1 MRSAL
6 VAALVCAGLLT
17 AVLTAV
23 APPSP
28 ATAQQTAL
36 LSSGAE
42 LVTLLLPPGDKQQG
56 IVVIDPRLRVLSVYH
71 IDRASGEVALR
82 SVRQIH
88 WDLQMSEFNCVDPL
102 PRQIR
107 AMLEPR

>member
-1 MRSAL
+1 MRGAVVGAL
-6 VAALVCAGLLT
+6 VGAGLLT

-23 APPSP
+23 PPQSP
-28 ATAQQTAL
+28 ALAQPAAPL
-36 LSSGAE
+36 ASGGE
-42 LVTLLLPPGDKQQG
+42 LMTLVLPPGDKHHG
-56 IVVIDPRLRVLSVYH
+56 IVVIDPRVRVLSVYH